1 MRMVIFALIPLILSI
16 GLLPPVVFSE
26 GIDSPRKQM
35 SNGVSAEDVICKSGL
50 TLMIRMS
57 GDAAC
62 VTATTAEKLE
72 EKGWGTIEKEFNS
85 EPETTETEIN
95 EELDISDESSTS
107 DSTQGKDH
115 SVELKESIGLK
126 GN

>member
-1 MRMVIFALIPLILSI
+1 MRVVIFALIPLILSI
-16 GLLPPVVFSE
+16 GLLPAVVFSE
-26 GIDSPRKQM
+26 VDSPRKQM
-35 SNGVSAEDVICKSGL
+35 SNGVSAEDVICKGGF

-62 VTATTAEKLE
+62 VTASTAEKLQG
-72 EKGWGTIEKEFNS
+72 KGWGTIEKEFNS
-85 EPETTETEIN
+85 ETTETEIK
-95 EELDISDESSTS
+95 EQLDLSDESSTN

-115 SVELKESIGLK
+115 SIELKETIALK